1 MITKKLAMKLIQE
14 LEDMAEGSLRGLKEE
29 EDPML
34 KWMQRLVEEHPV
46 FQDLPEDV
54 KSMLMVQPQVSNSCG
69 NRRRR
74 RLWRREGGVTVYLYS
89 GENSGYTYARA
100 VKDLG
105 GDHRKVVQVDIKNGT
120 KWDMINGQVYAELLS
135 MAIDGQIST
144 ILTSPN
150 CRTRSRLRHVKIP
163 GLDLPGPARSWEGGE
178 WGIQEGSETE
188 KKKLGR

>member
-1 MITKKLAMKLIQE
+1 
-14 LEDMAEGSLRGLKEE
+14 
-29 EDPML
+29 
-34 KWMQRLVEEHPV
+34 
-46 FQDLPEDV
+46 
-54 KSMLMVQPQVSNSCG
+54 
-69 NRRRR
+69 
-74 RLWRREGGVTVYLYS
+74 
-89 GENSGYTYARA
+89 
-100 VKDLG
+100 
-105 GDHRKVVQVDIKNGT
+105 
-120 KWDMINGQVYAELLS
+120 MINGQVYAELLS